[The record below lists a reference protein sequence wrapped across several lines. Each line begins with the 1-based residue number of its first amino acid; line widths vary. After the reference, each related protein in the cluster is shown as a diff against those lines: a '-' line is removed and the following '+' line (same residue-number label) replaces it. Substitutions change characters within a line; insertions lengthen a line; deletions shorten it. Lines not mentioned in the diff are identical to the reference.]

1 MMKKT
6 QIEIFIGNCPLCDD
20 TVQLVQKLANSS
32 CEVMIYNLSQGQMY
46 PNYLEKAQKYGVN
59 AVPAIAIN
67 GTLALIGKPNQEQLR
82 AIELN

>member
-20 TVQLVQKLANSS
+20 TVQLVQKLADSS

-46 PNYLEKAQKYGVN
+46 SIYLEKAQKYGVN
-59 AVPAIAIN
+59 TVPAIAIN
-67 GTLALIGKPNQEQLR
+67 GTLAFDW
-82 AIELN
+82 